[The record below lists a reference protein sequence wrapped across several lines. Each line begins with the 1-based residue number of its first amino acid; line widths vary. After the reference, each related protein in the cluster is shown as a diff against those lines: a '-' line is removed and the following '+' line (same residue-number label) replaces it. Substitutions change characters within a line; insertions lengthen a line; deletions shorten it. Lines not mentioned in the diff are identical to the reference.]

1 MSSRTYDGVALLI
14 GRVIV
19 GGVFLW
25 AAADN
30 LLELDAKSGYAASK
44 GVVAPTALV
53 TLASLIL
60 LAGAISILVGFRPP
74 LGVLAVVVFLVPV
87 TIMMHNFW
95 ALTGLNQILELHNF
109 QGNVIMLG
117 SAIMSN
123 EGLSV
128 RAKTTRTSAPF
139 TAALIPV
146 PVAVPKSTP
155 PASIA

>member
-1 MSSRTYDGVALLI
+1 MYSRTYDAAALLI
-14 GRVIV
+14 GRLIV

-60 LAGAISILVGFRPP
+60 LAGSISILVGFRPI
-74 LGVLAVVVFLVPV
+74 LGVAAIALFLVPV
-87 TIMMHNFW
+87 TLMMHNFW
-95 ALTGLNQILELHNF
+95 ALTGLQQILELHNF

-117 SAIMSN
+117 SAVMFLAIPRPWPF
-123 EGLSV
+123 SV
-128 RAKTTRTSAPF
+128 DGWLRSTRGAVAES
-139 TAALIPV
+139 PV
-146 PVAVPKSTP
+146 RVNA
-155 PASIA
+155 

>member
-1 MSSRTYDGVALLI
+1 MSSRTFDGMALLI

-30 LLELDAKSGYAASK
+30 LLYAASK

-60 LAGAISILVGFRPP
+60 LAGAISILIGFRPP
-74 LGVLAVVVFLVPV
+74 LGVVAIVLFLVPV
-87 TIMMHNFW
+87 TLMMHNFW
-95 ALTGLNQILELHNF
+95 ALTGLEQILELHNF

-117 SAIMSN
+117 SAVMFLGIPRPWPY
-123 EGLSV
+123 SV
-128 RAKTTRTSAPF
+128 DKWLKSTRTAATESPATASA
-139 TAALIPV
+139 
-146 PVAVPKSTP
+146 
-155 PASIA
+155 

>member
-25 AAADN
+25 AAVDN

-44 GVVAPTALV
+44 GVLAPTALV
-53 TLASLIL
+53 TLASLVL

-74 LGVLAVVVFLVPV
+74 LGVLAIVAFLVPV
-87 TIMMHNFW
+87 TLMMHNFW
-95 ALTGLNQILELHNF
+95 ALTGLQQILELHNF

-117 SAIMSN
+117 SAVMFLGIPRPWPY
-123 EGLSV
+123 SV
-128 RAKTTRTSAPF
+128 DKWLKSMRAAGTEA
-139 TAALIPV
+139 
-146 PVAVPKSTP
+146 
-155 PASIA
+155 PASATA